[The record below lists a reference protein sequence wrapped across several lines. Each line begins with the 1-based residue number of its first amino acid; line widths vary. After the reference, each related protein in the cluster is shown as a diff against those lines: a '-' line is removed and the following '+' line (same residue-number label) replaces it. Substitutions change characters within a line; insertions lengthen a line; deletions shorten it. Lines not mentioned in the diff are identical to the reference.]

1 MRGIRKNE
9 FKNVNESKNVFW
21 GHNKRE
27 NNFWGEISFLGAT
40 REVKILIKR
49 IIK

>member
-1 MRGIRKNE
+1 MNLKMLMKAKT
-9 FKNVNESKNVFW
+9 FFW